1 MKRIPSVFLW
11 VDVSPPGIAGCC
23 WKITGHKTNRDGEPA
38 IWCCK
43 RVSLSTFAQEVKEL
57 LCEWLRISEYLI
69 TGHIRKFTSIASVLM
84 QSIIHV
90 LQLLR
95 KRSFCSNSKIQG
107 KLEKQK
113 SVLMVVVPVDYSV
126 LGSLYSPNINEF
138 FGSNT
143 RLSHLPD
150 E

>member
-1 MKRIPSVFLW
+1 MKRIPSVFIW
-11 VDVSPPGIAGCC
+11 VDVSPPGIAVAERLQDTKQIVMESQPSDAVKG
-23 WKITGHKTNRDGEPA
+23 
-38 IWCCK
+38 
-43 RVSLSTFAQEVKEL
+43 VSLSTFAQEVKEL

-113 SVLMVVVPVDYSV
+113 LVLMVVVPVDYSV

-138 FGSNT
+138 FGSYT

>member
-11 VDVSPPGIAGCC
+11 VDVSPPGIAVAERLQDTKQIVMESQPSDAVKG
-23 WKITGHKTNRDGEPA
+23 
-38 IWCCK
+38 
-43 RVSLSTFAQEVKEL
+43 VSLSTFAQEVKEL

>member
-11 VDVSPPGIAGCC
+11 VDVSPPGIAVAERLQDTKQIVMESQPSDAVKG
-23 WKITGHKTNRDGEPA
+23 
-38 IWCCK
+38 
-43 RVSLSTFAQEVKEL
+43 VSLSTFAQEVKEL

-138 FGSNT
+138 FGSYT